1 MNYKK
6 LLMGIFLVFIIIMS
20 SNMVFAEDISQNI
33 DSQDNTLAIIENDNI
48 QTASQQTI
56 SAGSNSTTIQNT
68 INSMSDGDILNFEKG
83 EYTDICIYVDK
94 SITINGNGA
103 TLIGYASPGDNNSN
117 IPNKVRDTTADGGYA
132 VTNFATVYLLN
143 ADKITM
149 NGLTIVGLNSTA
161 YSNAAL
167 YISQVPG
174 VEIDNNIIDGS
185 SWGIYMTT
193 SPDGTISNNIIKNQ
207 KTTGLLNFGSART
220 LITNNTVINAKNH
233 GIDVRHGSGPNV
245 QVINNTVIG
254 AKEGIYLMHSKGHTA
269 TQNTLINCTISSI
282 TCYGSS
288 EINLYDNTMR
298 KSRIGV
304 LLGGG
309 YQNITIGENNFQLD
323 NLPFPPT
330 FVYYVA
336 TAQSD
341 YQSATDDIG
350 VYSDPS
356 SYEPAYSNET
366 DIPTPK
372 EITID
377 YDSIL
382 TPTGTTYDVPDDASS
397 TEIQNIID
405 SMNDGDT
412 LNFAENAVYN
422 NICIYT
428 DKNIKIIGNNAT
440 LIGYDRLNSSDI
452 AEKVRNQS
460 TDGGYAVAYYA
471 VLYSLNNTNVVISDL
486 NIISRYP
493 GYNPTKVMPTTEE
506 YKTAGIYADASK
518 NLTITGC
525 DIEGASFGIFMQY
538 SGDSIITNNNIHD
551 QYTNGM
557 INFGSP
563 RDIIANNTITNVVN
577 HGIDVRHG
585 TGPNVIVFNN
595 TINGAKEG
603 IYLMHSKG
611 HMVYNNTILNA
622 KIASITAYG
631 SGNEYIFNNTLIGS
645 RIGFLLGGGYY
656 NVTVGPNSY
665 SLDFLP
671 FPPTFVTYIAFADSK
686 YQSID
691 DVQGTFSDG
700 GDEGPSYV
708 SPATIIAEDLI
719 SNCTEFDY
727 SVTLKDINGTEI
739 ANETLL
745 FDINGKTNSA
755 ITNSAGVATIS
766 LILPNGEYPIKVT
779 FKGNNKLGKKT
790 EQATIT
796 VDSPNAVELIAPEI
810 EMYYKNGTTFHI
822 SLTSNGT
829 GIANETVIINLN
841 GVNNTRKTDDNGA
854 INMNI
859 NLNPGEY
866 DVMVYY
872 AGNDK
877 YDPAQVDSKV
887 TILSTIDGKDVT
899 KIYRNGTQYYATFV
913 DRQGNPLAN
922 GTEVTF
928 NINGVMYQRKV
939 NENGTA
945 RLNIN
950 LNQGTYIIT
959 AINPINNESTANT
972 ITVLSK
978 ITENNDLVKYY
989 RNDSQYVVKILDDEG
1004 NPVGANETV
1013 VFNINGVMYERK
1025 TNESGHA
1032 KLNINLQ
1039 PGDYIITAMYG
1050 GCSVANNITVK
1061 PVLTAEDLNM
1071 KYRDGSKFKAKLV
1084 DGEGKAFANQNVTFN
1099 INGVFYTRMTNNE
1112 GIASLNINLMAG
1124 EYIITSMYDNSAIA
1138 NTIKITT

>member
-6 LLMGIFLVFIIIMS
+6 GLWGIFLVFIVIIS
-20 SNMVFAEDISQNI
+20 LNMAFAEDISQNDTI
-33 DSQDNTLAIIENDNI
+33 TISENDNI
-48 QTASQQTI
+48 QTGSQQTI

-220 LITNNTVINAKNH
+220 IITNNTVINAKNH

-282 TCYGSS
+282 SCYGSS
-288 EINLYDNTMR
+288 EINIYENTMR
-298 KSRIGV
+298 KSRIGI

-309 YQNITIGENNFQLD
+309 YQNITIGENTFQLD

-341 YQSATDDIG
+341 YQSAEDDIG
-350 VYSDPS
+350 VYTDPCT
-356 SYEPAYSNET
+356 YSNET
-366 DIPTPK
+366 NIPTPK
-372 EITID
+372 DITID
-377 YDSIL
+377 YDTIL
-382 TPTGTTYDVPDDASS
+382 TPTGTTYNVSSGASS
-397 TEIQNIID
+397 TEIQSIID

-412 LNFAENAVYN
+412 LNFAANAVYN
-422 NICIYT
+422 DICIYT

-452 AEKVRNQS
+452 AEKVRKQS
-460 TDGGYAVAYYA
+460 ADGGYAVAYYA
-471 VLYSLNNTNVVISDL
+471 VIYSLNNTNVVISDL
-486 NIISRYP
+486 NIISKYP

-506 YKTAGIYADASK
+506 YKTAGIYADTSK

-525 DIEGASFGIFMQY
+525 DIESASFGIFMQY

-622 KIASITAYG
+622 RIASITAYG

-665 SLDFLP
+665 KLDSLP
-671 FPPTFVTYIAFADSK
+671 FPPTFVTYIAFADSQ
-686 YQSID
+686 YQGVD
-691 DVQGTFSDG
+691 EVQGTYSDDG
-700 GDEGPSYV
+700 SDSPGYIP
-708 SPATIIAEDLI
+708 PATIIADDLT
-719 SNCTEFDY
+719 SNSTKIDY
-727 SVTLKDINGTEI
+727 SATLKDTNGTEI
-739 ANETLL
+739 ANETLV
-745 FDINGKTNSA
+745 FEINGKTHSA

-779 FKGNNKLGKKT
+779 FEGNSKLGKKT

-796 VDSPNAVELIAPEI
+796 VDSPNAVELTAPEI
-810 EMYYKNGTTFHI
+810 EMYYKNGTKFQI

-841 GVNNTRKTDDNGA
+841 GMNNTRKTDDNGA

-866 DVMVYY
+866 DVIVYY

-877 YDPAQVDSKV
+877 YDPAQIDSKV
-887 TILSTIDGKDVT
+887 TILSTINGKDVT
-899 KIYRNGTQYYATFV
+899 KIYRNGTQYYATFT
-913 DRQGNPLAN
+913 DGQGNPLAN
-922 GTEVTF
+922 GTDVTF

-959 AINPINNESTANT
+959 AINPTNNESTANT

-978 ITENNDLVKYY
+978 ITENNDLVKYF

-1032 KLNINLQ
+1032 KMNINLQ
-1039 PGDYIITAMYG
+1039 PGDYIITTMYG

-1071 KYRDGSKFKAKLV
+1071 KYKDGSKFKAKLV

-1099 INGVFYTRMTNNE
+1099 INGVFYNRTTDND
-1112 GIASLNINLMAG
+1112 GIALLNINLMAG
-1124 EYIITSMYDNSAIA
+1124 EYIITSMYGNSAIA
-1138 NTIKITT
+1138 NTIKITA